1 MGGNVDE
8 MRKPELM
15 KYAASLGVATR
26 RQGTTTWRLLK
37 DVRADCKMREAAEQ
51 QRLLADAGGPGSA
64 SPSQAAPPAPS
75 RAEQPGQA
83 ASPARIRAEQPGQA
97 ASPAPSMLS
106 VPEPGSASS
115 STGVPTQAAPAAG
128 IGARDLENMADKDL
142 RKLAVSLGVSSR
154 AKRKST
160 ELLREAC
167 KCALAGQSM
176 LAQFFA
182 PGAPSQESLGPEVGI
197 EAGGAAP
204 VSDSPREVA
213 PDRTSKPKRSRV
225 ALKPS
230 WMAARKAALS
240 RHKEYV
246 KTYDKTPARMVA
258 HRTREA
264 KRYAADF
271 GERAVRYCRVKKS
284 RAEKAS
290 REAKLVIP
298 KSARADRAGVSGR
311 GGTWKRAASFR

>member
-1 MGGNVDE
+1 MDE
-8 MRKPELM
+8 MMKPELM

-26 RQGTTTWRLLK
+26 RQGTKTWRLLK

-83 ASPARIRAEQPGQA
+83 ASPA
-97 ASPAPSMLS
+97 PSMLS

-115 STGVPTQAAPAAG
+115 STGVPTQAAPVAG

-225 ALKPS
+225 ALRPL
-230 WMAARKAALS
+230 WMR
-240 RHKEYV
+240 
-246 KTYDKTPARMVA
+246 ARMAA
-258 HRTREA
+258 HRTRQA
-264 KRYAADF
+264 KRYVADF
-271 GERAVRYCRVKKS
+271 GERASRVG
-284 RAEKAS
+284 EPVS
-290 REAKLVIP
+290 REAKQP
-298 KSARADRAGVSGR
+298 KQSQGGEAGDPE
-311 GGTWKRAASFR
+311 KR